1 MRKMTKREVLEAVAK
16 IPEGVWMVYGDFVL
30 LPREVREHLEYTRTC
45 VFSAAPELSSGGRY
59 TLDRFNNF
67 KRSMGSRTITEWML
81 LPEIKA

>member
-1 MRKMTKREVLEAVAK
+1 MRKMTKKEVLEAVAR
-16 IPEGVWMVYGDFVL
+16 IPEGVWMEYGDFVL
-30 LPREVREHLEYTRTC
+30 LYKEVREHLEFSRIC

-59 TLDRFNNF
+59 TLDRLNNF